1 VRYVEGSPYYTIGEV
16 AETAGVSAQTV
27 REWER
32 LGHFSAIRT
41 AGGHRLFSEETVRSV
56 LDLVT
61 QRRRSRVTRP
71 GGPSPSAGTRI
82 DWSLAS
88 TGARVR
94 AARED
99 GRLSQA
105 ALAEKTGISRSL
117 LSSIERGVC
126 GASVQTFSRI
136 AEVLEIPMSSL
147 APARPRGQQIMR
159 ADQRP
164 ETELAGNVR
173 WLELAAPGHTM
184 APALLHVP
192 PGAASGGSVTLTREN
207 FITVV
212 EGTLE
217 FVIAELGGW
226 FALHV
231 DDSIVLAPGQTHAW
245 RNPSAKDAATVL
257 WVEQLAA
264 GGPPAQ
270 NTSPEIPSADV

>member
-1 VRYVEGSPYYTIGEV
+1 VRYVEGTPYYTIGEV
-16 AETAGVSAQTV
+16 AQTAGVSAQTV

-32 LGHFSAIRT
+32 LGHFAAIRT
-41 AGGHRLFSEETVRSV
+41 AGGHRLFDEEAVRRV

-61 QRRRSRVTRP
+61 QRRRSKITRP
-71 GGPSPSAGTRI
+71 GGPSPGSGTRI

-105 ALAEKTGISRSL
+105 ALAERTGISRSL

-126 GASVQTFSRI
+126 GASVQIFSRI

-147 APARPRGQQIMR
+147 APARPRGQQVMR
-159 ADQRP
+159 AAQRP
-164 ETELAGNVR
+164 ETELAGGVR

-207 FITVV
+207 FITVI

-226 FALHV
+226 FPLDV
-231 DDSIVLAPGQTHAW
+231 GDSIVLSPGQTHAW
-245 RNPSAKDAATVL
+245 RNPSAEHAATVV

-264 GGPPAQ
+264 GGPQ
-270 NTSPEIPSADV
+270 SPSS